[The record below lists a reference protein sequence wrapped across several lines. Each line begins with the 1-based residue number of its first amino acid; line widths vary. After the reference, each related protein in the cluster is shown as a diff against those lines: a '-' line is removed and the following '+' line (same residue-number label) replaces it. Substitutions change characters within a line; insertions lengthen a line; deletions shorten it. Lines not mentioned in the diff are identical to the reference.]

1 MSYKILWQYNYEITY
16 LAEMDYIYFKWN
28 QKEVEKF
35 QELIRENLNRLSINL
50 LLGKYDSNL
59 KFYFYVIS
67 KQTTLYYSINKNATI
82 VDLHV
87 FWNNQKNPQEL
98 NKLL

>member
-1 MSYKILWQYNYEITY
+1 MSYKILWQLNSEITY
-16 LAEMDYIYFKWN
+16 LEEIDYIYFKWN
-28 QKEVEKF
+28 HKEVEKF
-35 QELIRENLNRLSINL
+35 QELVLENLNRLSLNP

-59 KFYFYVIS
+59 KLYFFVIS
-67 KQTTLYYSINKNATI
+67 KQTTLYYSINQDAKI

-87 FWNNQKNPQEL
+87 FWNNQKNPEEL

>member
-1 MSYKILWQYNYEITY
+1 MSYKILWQHNSEITY
-16 LAEMDYIYFKWN
+16 LAEIDYIYFKWN

-35 QELIRENLNRLSINL
+35 QVLVLENLNRLSINP

-59 KFYFYVIS
+59 KLYFYVIS
-67 KQTTLYYSINKNATI
+67 KQTTLYYSINQITKI

-87 FWNNQKNPQEL
+87 FWNNQKNPEEL

>member
-1 MSYKILWQYNYEITY
+1 MSYKVIWQLSSEITY
-16 LAEMDYIYFKWN
+16 FEEIDYIYFKWN

-35 QELIRENLNRLSINL
+35 QELILENLNRLSINP

-59 KFYFYVIS
+59 KLYFFVIS
-67 KQTTLYYSINKNATI
+67 KQTTLYYSINQNSKI

-87 FWNNQKNPQEL
+87 FWNNQKNPEEL

>member
-1 MSYKILWQYNYEITY
+1 MSYKIIWQLNSEITY
-16 LAEMDYIYFKWN
+16 SDEIDYIYFKWN
-28 QKEVEKF
+28 LKEVEKF
-35 QELIRENLNRLSINL
+35 QEIVIQNLNRLSINP

-59 KFYFYVIS
+59 KLYLLAIS
-67 KQTTLYYSINKNATI
+67 KQTTLYYSINQNAKI